1 MDFLQAFLNA
11 IVPNKVLA
19 KTFSIEDYLP
29 SALWVPKDISENLPH
44 IQAFGYI
51 QTVYPYYY
59 EMSDLDSYSL
69 LYTVSGS
76 GTLIIGDCSY
86 TLAPGTIAL
95 IHCKETHRI
104 TIQQSPWNYKVFF
117 MNGKLIPFLYH
128 SIVSDYQGL
137 HTLSLGSDIPN
148 LIQKFFIHLEK
159 KPEKSFV
166 SARFIIDILSE
177 ILMEKERLNDAN
189 NPIPEYLTTIKN
201 NFDQYYQNNFTLNA
215 LEQEYR
221 ISKYRICR
229 EFSEYFGLSPIQY
242 LNHKRIC
249 IAKEELIHTDKRV
262 NEIGR
267 MVGIENT
274 NLFIRLFKKQT
285 GVTPLDYRKQPPAN
299 NLF

>member
-1 MDFLQAFLNA
+1 MDFLQEFLNS
-11 IVPNKVLA
+11 IEPNTVLA

-29 SALWVPKDISENLPH
+29 SELLVPEDTSDNLPH

-51 QTVYPYYY
+51 QTAYPYYY
-59 EMSDLDSYSL
+59 EMSGLDSYCL

-76 GTLIIGDCSY
+76 GTLVLDNGSY
-86 TLAPGTIAL
+86 TLTPGTIAL
-95 IHCKETHRI
+95 IHCKEKHRI
-104 TIQQSPWNYKVFF
+104 TIQQSPWNYYAFF
-117 MNGKLIPFLYH
+117 MNGNPIPFLFQ
-128 SIVSDYQGL
+128 SITSKYTGL
-137 HTLSLGSDIPN
+137 HTLPLASDIPN
-148 LIQKFFIHLEK
+148 LIQKFFNHLEK
-159 KPEKSFV
+159 NSEKSIV
-166 SARFIIDILSE
+166 STRFIIDILSE
-177 ILMEKERLNDAN
+177 ILTEKERLVDAN
-189 NPIPEYLTTIKN
+189 NPIPGYLINIKNSFDNNYYNSFTLTT
-201 NFDQYYQNNFTLNA
+201 

-229 EFSEYFGLSPIQY
+229 DFTEHFGVSPIQY

-299 NLF
+299 TIF